1 MKGVGIVVE
10 YNPFHNGHKYH
21 CDKAREYGDIVV
33 AVMSGNF
40 VQRGEPAIVN
50 KWERTKMALS
60 SGVDIIVELP
70 VFYLTQSAEIFSRG
84 AVGILNELKVCKL
97 VFGSETG
104 DVESLE
110 KIAKLEEN
118 KEFQES
124 LKKYLKDGNSYP
136 TAYSLAL
143 KNLGEED
150 SLNSN
155 DILGVEY
162 IKGIKFWKSSIEPV
176 AIKREKSG
184 YYTHECIDGISSATG
199 IRKRLEESSCFKD
212 VVPEV
217 TYKILTESI
226 LNGNTVKLEM
236 FYELIRYR
244 ILLEREN
251 LENIQDVEDGF
262 SNRLYSSALK
272 NREYIDF
279 FNDISTKRYTLGRIQ
294 RILIHILLNI
304 TKDITK
310 EVKVKVPYIRVL
322 GFTQRGRE
330 YLKQLKKEDESIKV
344 LTSLKNIKKILTDK
358 EKELLE
364 LNEVSDRIY
373 SILNFYEDE
382 KIPVMIK

>member
-21 CDKAREYGDIVV
+21 CDKAREYGDVVV

-50 KWERTKMALS
+50 KWERTKMALN

-70 VFYLTQSAEIFSRG
+70 VFYSTQSAEIFSRG
-84 AVGILNELKVCKL
+84 AVGILNELKVSKL

-118 KEFQES
+118 EEFQES

-136 TAYSLAL
+136 TAYSLTL

-162 IKGIKFWKSSIEPV
+162 IKGIKFWKSSIESV

-272 NREYIDF
+272 NRKYIDF
-279 FNDISTKRYTLGRIQ
+279 FNDILTKRYTLGRIQ

-373 SILNFYEDE
+373 SMLNFYEDE
-382 KIPVMIK
+382 KIPVMMK